1 MNHPPRDQF
10 DLEID
15 PDADPAESLQKISE
29 SRARVGCLGCV
40 VTGAPAIAAVA
51 GAVLLLLYLIG
62 RFT

>member
-1 MNHPPRDQF
+1 MNPPPRDHF
-10 DLEID
+10 DLD
-15 PDADPAESLQKISE
+15 PDADPAENLQKIRE

-51 GAVLLLLYLIG
+51 GVVVLLLYLIG